1 MNTMSRRADRVLRIL
16 LAVGP
21 GIFAIGYTIGTGS
34 VTSMTRAGSEYG
46 MQLLWVL
53 ALSCFF
59 TWIMMEASGR
69 YAVVTGDTAVHACR
83 RHLRGGRVWA
93 VLMVIG
99 VVAGQWCALS
109 GLVGLSSTAIYEGL
123 RLFLPSLPD
132 AAYWPVL
139 GIAIGL
145 MIIMYGFLWHGTYA
159 FFEKILIFFVM
170 VLGLSFVVSMF
181 IVVPPAGEIISG
193 LVPRIPK
200 EPGSMLMIAAFV
212 GTTMAAPSFVVRPLL
227 VKAKGWNQGDRRQQ
241 SVDAAVGAAMMFVV
255 SGAIMACAAGA
266 MYAGGL
272 RVERVLDMVH
282 SLTPVA
288 GRFAVALFLVGTVSA
303 GLSSIFP
310 ICMVAP
316 LLINDY
322 KAGEFDSRSRLFRV
336 LCAVACVIG
345 LTVPVLGANPIVA
358 QIATQVSQVFVLPLV
373 VAVFMI
379 LVNRRSLMGEHRA
392 GVWLNAGM
400 GTALLFSFVMSY
412 IAVLALIDFFK

>member
-1 MNTMSRRADRVLRIL
+1 MNRWPERMGGLWRVLL
-16 LAVGP
+16 TVGP

-34 VTSMTRAGSEYG
+34 VTSMSRAGSEYG

-59 TWIMMEASGR
+59 TWIMMEAAGR

-83 RHLRGGRVWA
+83 RHLRGGPVWA

-123 RLFLPSLPD
+123 RLFLPGLPD

-139 GIAIGL
+139 GIAVGL
-145 MIIMYGFLWHGTYA
+145 MIVMYGLLWHGTYA
-159 FFEKILIFFVM
+159 LFEKILVFFVM
-170 VLGLSFVVSMF
+170 VLGLSFILSMF
-181 IVVPPAGEIISG
+181 IVLPSAGELVGG
-193 LVPRIPK
+193 LVPRVPQV
-200 EPGSMLMIAAFV
+200 PGSMLMIAAFV

-227 VKAKGWNQGDRRQQ
+227 VKAKGWGRGDVRQQ
-241 SVDAAVGAAMMFVV
+241 SVDAAVGAAMMFLV

-266 MYAGGL
+266 LHANGI
-272 RVERVLDMVH
+272 RIERVLDMVH

-316 LLINDY
+316 LLVNDY
-322 KAGEFDSRSRLFRV
+322 KAGAFDSRSRLFRI
-336 LCAVACVIG
+336 LCAIACVIG
-345 LTVPVLGANPIVA
+345 LTVPLLGANPIVA

-373 VAVFMI
+373 VAVFLI
-379 LVNRRSLMGEHRA
+379 LLNRRALMGEHRA
-392 GVWLNAGM
+392 GPWLNTGM

-412 IAVLALIDFFK
+412 VAVRGLIDFFQ